1 MRLAM
6 LLFLPILSD
15 PCFSVPMGS
24 MHYHGSY
31 YPSYGDLGSLGPPVN
46 YRTSD
51 RHPANP
57 TYQAGPP
64 DLTPMLPTQ
73 YRTVWDIRDSLHQTS
88 GTSSMIPSTDPIS
101 LYAPEGGYS
110 VINDQSTGI
119 YLTQPQVSP
128 PAISGVVV
136 LT

>member
-1 MRLAM
+1 
-6 LLFLPILSD
+6 
-15 PCFSVPMGS
+15 
-24 MHYHGSY
+24 
-31 YPSYGDLGSLGPPVN
+31 
-46 YRTSD
+46 
-51 RHPANP
+51 
-57 TYQAGPP
+57 
-64 DLTPMLPTQ
+64 
-73 YRTVWDIRDSLHQTS
+73 
-88 GTSSMIPSTDPIS
+88 MIPSTDPIS